1 MISPENKRKE
11 LEHILSKE
19 NFVRISSAIKMLRDK
34 SPFVGAIGLLVAYYD
49 KSDNSSIKMLIRDFL
64 NDLKDQASCSEVIDE
79 IKKDIKPDTL
89 RMLVSSC
96 WQSGLDY
103 AGYSSDFADLFLS
116 GDYMTAIE
124 CFTVIES
131 SVNKMTRAKKDE
143 IVKMIREGS
152 PTAINE
158 KKALALELISVLE

>member
-1 MISPENKRKE
+1 MTSPENKRKE
-11 LEHILSKE
+11 LEHILSKD
-19 NFVRISSAIKMLRDK
+19 NFIRITDTIKMLRDE
-34 SPFVGAIGLLVAYYD
+34 SPFTGAIGLLVSYYD
-49 KSDNSSIKMLIRDFL
+49 ESDNGLIKSAIKEFL
-64 NDLKDQASCSEVIDE
+64 DDLKDQASCAEVVAE

-103 AGYSSDFADLFLS
+103 AGYSADFAELFLA

-131 SVNKMTRAKKDE
+131 SAHNMSRAKKDE
-143 IVKMIREGS
+143 IIDIIREGTETGIS
-152 PTAINE
+152 E
-158 KKALALELISVLE
+158 KTALALELISVLE

>member
-1 MISPENKRKE
+1 MTSPENKRKE

-19 NFVRISSAIKMLRDK
+19 NFVKISATIKMLRDE
-34 SPFVGAIGLLVAYYD
+34 SPFGGAIGLLVAHYD
-49 KSDNSSIKMLIRDFL
+49 KSGNSSIKRLIREFL
-64 NDLKDQASCSEVIDE
+64 NDLKDQASCKEVIDQ

-96 WQSGLDY
+96 WQSDLDY
-103 AGYSSDFADLFLS
+103 AGYSSDFAELFLT

-131 SVNKMTRAKKDE
+131 SVHNMTRSKRDE
-143 IVKMIREGS
+143 VIKMIREGS
-152 PTAINE
+152 PAVISDKTA
-158 KKALALELISVLE
+158 LSLELISVLE